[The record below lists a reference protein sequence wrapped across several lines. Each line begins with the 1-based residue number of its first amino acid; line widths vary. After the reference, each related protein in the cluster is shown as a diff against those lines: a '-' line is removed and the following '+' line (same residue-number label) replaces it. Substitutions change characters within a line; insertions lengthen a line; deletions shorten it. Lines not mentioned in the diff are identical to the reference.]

1 MTKET
6 EIAEA
11 TAARSG
17 AADVVDRQQPGQA
30 WRLRGTAQA
39 SRIQSYRVR
48 SVRGSLQLP
57 FSWNRRP

>member
-17 AADVVDRQQPGQA
+17 NADMVDRQQPGEA
-30 WRLRGTAQA
+30 WWLGGTAQA
-39 SRIQSYRVR
+39 SRIQAYRVR

-57 FSWNRRP
+57 FS